1 LAILLVP
8 GFMTDHDL
16 WRDLGSDLAAF
27 GPLSHADLSRDD
39 SIEGMARRA
48 LTEAPLSFILIG
60 FSMGGYVAREMVRL
74 APRRVRALVLVA
86 TSARGDTEAQKQR
99 KAAFAQASTTAFAG
113 LSRSAV
119 MSSLHPDRAG
129 DEGMIERVRAMSTRL
144 GGDVFRRQSLL
155 KRNEDLSRLSEIR
168 CSTLIIAAAQDRL
181 RSLDE
186 AKELHN
192 GIAGS
197 TLEIIQDCGHMIPV
211 EAPLHLAQAI
221 VRWLNSRL
229 T

>member
-1 LAILLVP
+1 
-8 GFMTDHDL
+8 MTDQGL
-16 WRDLGSDLAAF
+16 WRDLGGDIAAF
-27 GPLSHADLSRDD
+27 GPLTHADLSRDD

-48 LTEAPLSFILIG
+48 LTDAPLSFILIG
-60 FSMGGYVAREMVRL
+60 FSMGGYVAREIARL
-74 APRRVRALVLVA
+74 APKRVRALVLVA
-86 TSARGDTEAQKQR
+86 TSARGDTEVQKQR
-99 KAAFAQASTTAFAG
+99 KAAFPQASTTAFGG

-119 MSSLHPDRAG
+119 MSSLHPDRAA
-129 DEGMIERVRAMSTRL
+129 DEGMIERVRVMSTRL
-144 GGDVFRRQSLL
+144 GGDVFRRQSLI
-155 KRNEDLSRLSEIR
+155 KRNEDLNRLGEIH

-181 RSLDE
+181 RSLNE

-197 TLEIIQDCGHMIPV
+197 TLEIMQGCGHMIPV
-211 EAPLHLAQAI
+211 EAPLHLAQII